1 MLIGFPYK
9 GKGYKGNKSIQYWWR
24 STHWVLS
31 LFLCCLDNL
40 MRPFIAI
47 ITGSSLVPVTGLK
60 IGKQPSDWHQNQ
72 AEMPGLISRI
82 HAVFSGYPAV
92 SVVLN
97 LLLLLILLIAIDLQ
111 INPAQFPV
119 LVNTCNGT
127 IQRIFRRN
135 LINIIN

>member
-1 MLIGFPYK
+1 MLIGNPYK
-9 GKGYKGNKSIQYWWR
+9 GKGYKGNKGMQYWWP

-72 AEMPGLISRI
+72 AEMSGLISRI
-82 HAVFSGYPAV
+82 HAVFLGYLV

-97 LLLLLILLIAIDLQ
+97 LLLLFYWSRLICNPTQFPACLLIHVTEL
-111 INPAQFPV
+111 
-119 LVNTCNGT
+119 
-127 IQRIFRRN
+127 FREYSGE
-135 LINIIN
+135 IW

>member
-1 MLIGFPYK
+1 MLIGNPYK
-9 GKGYKGNKSIQYWWR
+9 GKGYKGNKGMQYWWR

-82 HAVFSGYPAV
+82 HAVFLGYPV

>member
-1 MLIGFPYK
+1 MLIGNPYK
-9 GKGYKGNKSIQYWWR
+9 GKGYKGNKSMQYWWR

-40 MRPFIAI
+40 MQPFIAI

-82 HAVFSGYPAV
+82 HAVFLGYLV

-111 INPAQFPV
+111 IYPAQFPV

>member
-1 MLIGFPYK
+1 MLIGNPYK
-9 GKGYKGNKSIQYWWR
+9 GKGYKGNKSMQYWWR

-82 HAVFSGYPAV
+82 HAVFLGYLV

>member
-1 MLIGFPYK
+1 MLIGNPYK
-9 GKGYKGNKSIQYWWR
+9 GKGYKGNKGMQYWWR
-24 STHWVLS
+24 STHRVLS

-82 HAVFSGYPAV
+82 HAVFLGYLV

>member
-1 MLIGFPYK
+1 
-9 GKGYKGNKSIQYWWR
+9 
-24 STHWVLS
+24 
-31 LFLCCLDNL
+31 

-82 HAVFSGYPAV
+82 HAVFLGYLV
-92 SVVLN
+92 SVLN

-111 INPAQFPV
+111 INPAQFPACLLIHV
-119 LVNTCNGT
+119 TEL
-127 IQRIFRRN
+127 FREYSGE
-135 LINIIN
+135 I

>member
-9 GKGYKGNKSIQYWWR
+9 GKGYKGNKGMQYWWR

-47 ITGSSLVPVTGLK
+47 ITSSSLVPVTGLK

-82 HAVFSGYPAV
+82 HAVFLGYLV

>member
-1 MLIGFPYK
+1 MLIGNPYK
-9 GKGYKGNKSIQYWWR
+9 GKGYKGNKSMQYWWR

-60 IGKQPSDWHQNQ
+60 IGKQPSDWHHNQ
-72 AEMPGLISRI
+72 ADMPGLISRI
-82 HAVFSGYPAV
+82 HAVFLGYLV

>member
-1 MLIGFPYK
+1 MLIGNPYK
-9 GKGYKGNKSIQYWWR
+9 GKGYKGNKGMQYWWR

-40 MRPFIAI
+40 MQPFIAI
-47 ITGSSLVPVTGLK
+47 ITSSSLEPVTGLK

-82 HAVFSGYPAV
+82 HAVFLGYLV

>member
-1 MLIGFPYK
+1 
-9 GKGYKGNKSIQYWWR
+9 
-24 STHWVLS
+24 
-31 LFLCCLDNL
+31 

-47 ITGSSLVPVTGLK
+47 ITSSSLEPVTGLK

-82 HAVFSGYPAV
+82 HAVFLGYLV

>member
-9 GKGYKGNKSIQYWWR
+9 GKGYKGNKGMQYWWR

-60 IGKQPSDWHQNQ
+60 IGKQPSDWHHNQ

-82 HAVFSGYPAV
+82 HAVFLGYLV

>member
-9 GKGYKGNKSIQYWWR
+9 GKGYKGNKGMQYWWR

-82 HAVFSGYPAV
+82 HAVFLGYLV

>member
-9 GKGYKGNKSIQYWWR
+9 GKGYKGNKSMQYWWR

-82 HAVFSGYPAV
+82 HAVFLGYLV

>member
-1 MLIGFPYK
+1 MLIGNPYK
-9 GKGYKGNKSIQYWWR
+9 GKGYKGNKGMQYWWR
-24 STHWVLS
+24 STHRVLS

-60 IGKQPSDWHQNQ
+60 IGKQPPDWHQNQ

-82 HAVFSGYPAV
+82 HAVFLGYLV

-111 INPAQFPV
+111 PNAISCM

>member
-1 MLIGFPYK
+1 MLIGNPYK
-9 GKGYKGNKSIQYWWR
+9 GKGYKGNKGMQYWWR

-82 HAVFSGYPAV
+82 HAVFLGYLV

>member
-1 MLIGFPYK
+1 MLIANPYK
-9 GKGYKGNKSIQYWWR
+9 GKGYKGNKGMQYWWR

-60 IGKQPSDWHQNQ
+60 IGKQPSDWHHNQ

-82 HAVFSGYPAV
+82 HAVFLGYLV

>member
-9 GKGYKGNKSIQYWWR
+9 GKGYKGNKGMQYWWR

-82 HAVFSGYPAV
+82 HAVFLGYPV

>member
-9 GKGYKGNKSIQYWWR
+9 GKGYKGNKSMQYWWR

-82 HAVFSGYPAV
+82 HAVFLGYPV

>member
-1 MLIGFPYK
+1 MLIANPYK
-9 GKGYKGNKSIQYWWR
+9 GKGYKGNKGMQYWWR

-82 HAVFSGYPAV
+82 HAVFLGYLV

-127 IQRIFRRN
+127 IQRIFRGN
-135 LINIIN
+135 LIIIII